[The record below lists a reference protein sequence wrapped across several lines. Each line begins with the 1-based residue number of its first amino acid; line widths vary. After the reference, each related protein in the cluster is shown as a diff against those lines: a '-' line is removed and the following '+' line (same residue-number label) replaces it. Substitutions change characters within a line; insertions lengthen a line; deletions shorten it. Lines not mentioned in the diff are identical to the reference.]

1 MAEGRWEFR
10 PFAPAHLPELT
21 DLWVASW
28 REAMPEIDFEAR
40 RGWLKDHLGAL
51 IEAGAMVELAFARS
65 TGALAGFVTIDCSN
79 GHVDQLAVH
88 PSHWGGGV
96 AEALIRSAAA
106 HAGRPLTLD
115 VNAENPRAVRFYR
128 KMGFTVTGQ
137 GANERSGR
145 PTLHMEWRPDFL
157 VMGKQ

>member
-1 MAEGRWEFR
+1 MAESPWEFR

-28 REAMPEIDFEAR
+28 HEAMPEIDFEAR
-40 RGWLKDHLGAL
+40 RGWLVDHLGAL
-51 IEAGAMVELAFARS
+51 IEAGTMVELAFARS
-65 TGALAGFVTIDCSN
+65 TGALAGFVTVDCAN

-88 PSHWGGGV
+88 PGYWGGGA

-128 KMGFTVTGQ
+128 KIGFTVIGQ

-145 PTLHMEWRPDFL
+145 PTLRMEWRPDL
-157 VMGKQ
+157 LIMGRQ